1 MHRTT
6 SLFISAIALATS
18 PAAAQETPYFQQD
31 VAYRIEARLD
41 DAAEVLSGR
50 ARMRYVN
57 RSPATL
63 DSLYFHLYLNAFR
76 PNSAWARRELEFGN
90 TRFQDLGPDE
100 WGFQSIKAIAVDGRP
115 VTPVYPGAPDST
127 VVAIPLPRPL
137 APGASVTVDID
148 WDARPSS
155 LPRRQGRQG
164 RHYDFAHWF
173 PIVAVYDREGWA
185 VRPLLPQGEFYGEF
199 MDFDVTLD
207 LAADQ
212 VVGATGVPVEGDPG
226 WERAAAAGFADSI
239 WYRRDY
245 YGDVGPAEALGF
257 LAGDA
262 PAGRKRIRWIA
273 RDVHNFAWST
283 SPDYIYEGGRWED
296 IAIHVLYRPGDD
308 DWANGQALEHTKTAL
323 AWMDTIFGDFVWPQL
338 TNVHRIES
346 GGTEFP
352 MMIMDGSAS
361 LGLIL
366 HEVGHNYTM
375 GILANN
381 EWKEGFLDEGMA
393 TFTTNWYAQVHGQP
407 NVWDRSFEAVAQ
419 WDRAGMSQ
427 PLVLHS
433 ADFRDFQ
440 TYNMMTYTK
449 PAVVYRMLQAYLGD
463 DRFRNGL
470 RLYYERNKLR
480 HVTLA
485 DFQAAMEEAA
495 GEDLEWFFDQW
506 FRTTATLDYIVRDAS
521 TERRTDGRWVTRVD
535 VERVGDA
542 WMPVV
547 LQVGDERVRLDSR
560 ERRQRVEV
568 VTAARPAEVVLDPD
582 VVVLDVDRSNN
593 RRALD

>member
-1 MHRTT
+1 MPRTL
-6 SLFISAIALATS
+6 LFATVLALAAT
-18 PAAAQETPYFQQD
+18 PASAQETPYFQQD

-41 DAAEVLSGR
+41 DVAEVLNGR
-50 ARMRYVN
+50 ARMRYEN

-63 DSLYFHLYLNAFR
+63 DSLYFHLHLNAFR

-90 TRFQDLGPDE
+90 TRFQDLGPDDLA
-100 WGFQSIKAIAVDGRP
+100 FQSLKSVAVDGQP

-127 VVAIPLPRPL
+127 VVAIPLSRPL
-137 APGASVTVDID
+137 APGAAVTVDID
-148 WDARPSS
+148 WDARPST

-164 RHYDFAHWF
+164 RQYDFAHWF
-173 PIVAVYDREGWA
+173 PIVAVYDRSGWA
-185 VRPLLPQGEFYGEF
+185 VRPHLPQGEFYGEF

-212 VVGATGVPVEGDPG
+212 VIGATGVPVEGDPG
-226 WERAAAAGFADSI
+226 WADVAAPGYADSI

-245 YGDVGPAEALGF
+245 YGDVSAAEPLGF
-257 LAGDA
+257 LTGDA
-262 PAGRKRIRWIA
+262 PAGRKRVRWLA

-283 SPDYIYEGGRWED
+283 SPEYIYEGGRWED

-308 DWANGQALEHTKTAL
+308 DWANGQALERTRIAL
-323 AWMDTIFGDFVWPQL
+323 AWMDSIYGDYVWPQL
-338 TNVHRIES
+338 TNLHRIES

-366 HEVGHNYTM
+366 HEVGHNYAM

-381 EWKEGFLDEGMA
+381 EWKEGFLDEGM
-393 TFTTNWYAQVHGQP
+393 TSFTTNWYFHAHGEP
-407 NVWDRSFEAVAQ
+407 NVWERSFEAAAQ

-427 PLVLHS
+427 PLITYS

-440 TYNMMTYTK
+440 TYNAMTYTK
-449 PAVVYRMLQAYLGD
+449 PSVVYRMLQAYLGD
-463 DRFRNGL
+463 ERFVRGM

-480 HVTLA
+480 HVTLD

-495 GEDLEWFFDQW
+495 GEDLDWFFDQW

-521 TERRTDGRWVTRVD
+521 TTRRDDGRWVTRVD

-547 LQVGDERVRLDSR
+547 LQVGDQRVRLDSR
-560 ERRQRVEV
+560 ERRQSVEV
-568 VTAARPAEVVLDPD
+568 VTDARPAEVVLDPD
-582 VVVLDVDRSNN
+582 VVILDADRSNN